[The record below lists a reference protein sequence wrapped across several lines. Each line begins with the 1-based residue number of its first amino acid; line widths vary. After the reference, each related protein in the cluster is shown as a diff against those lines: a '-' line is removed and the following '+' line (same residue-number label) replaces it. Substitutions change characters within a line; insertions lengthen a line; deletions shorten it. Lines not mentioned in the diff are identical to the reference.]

1 MTYQTTNNISIV
13 ASNNVRLVA
22 QSLSMDDKIMQAERR
37 SYHSFYDIHVIDNE
51 DGTYSTY
58 EEGDYNALPMSIIDR
73 IVYSV
78 AGKMSDEY

>member
-13 ASNNVRLVA
+13 ASNNAAIIA
-22 QSLSMDDKIMQAERR
+22 QSISMDEKIMQVERR
-37 SYHSFYDIHVIDNE
+37 SYHSFYDVHVIENE

-58 EEGDYNALPMSIIDR
+58 EEGDYDALPMSIIDR